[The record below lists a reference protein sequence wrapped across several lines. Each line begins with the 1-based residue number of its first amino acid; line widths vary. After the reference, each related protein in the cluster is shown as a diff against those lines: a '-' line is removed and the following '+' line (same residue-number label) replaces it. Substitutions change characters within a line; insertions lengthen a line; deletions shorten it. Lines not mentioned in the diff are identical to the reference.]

1 MGYWFHELGGDVDY
15 PLCQDCKVKMTAPL
29 LEFRGSEENP
39 NLSIGFDGDGTTV
52 ITICPK
58 CHRVGF
64 QVIQDLH
71 VIEAQLC
78 T

>member
-1 MGYWFHELGGDVDY
+1 
-15 PLCQDCKVKMTAPL
+15 MTAPL

-52 ITICPK
+52 ITLCPK

-64 QVIQDLH
+64 QVILDLH